1 MYPKISSS
9 VTRNT
14 YFQNSA
20 PVNQAFEQNNNQNNN
35 QAFEMP
41 DYYFVIG

>member
-1 MYPKISSS
+1 MYPKIISG

-14 YFQNSA
+14 YFH
-20 PVNQAFEQNNNQNNN
+20 PVNQAFEQNNN